1 MPPLEISIY
10 GDPVLGEVAAPIE
23 KVTPELRKL
32 AADMA
37 DTMYEANGIGLA
49 ANQVGVLQRIIVVD
63 VKWARAE
70 EGEKPERTPI
80 TMINPEILEESVD
93 DDVYEEGCLSIP
105 GVLGDVWR
113 PVKVKVRYTSL
124 DGKSHTIEA
133 EDLFARCI
141 QHEVDHLNGIMFPE
155 RMGRIKRAMLSRQLA
170 QVAKQRGKQ
179 AEAS

>member
-23 KVTPELRKL
+23 KVTPEIRKL

-63 VKWARAE
+63 VKWSRAE
-70 EGEKPERTPI
+70 ESEKPERNPI
-80 TMINPEILEESVD
+80 TMINPELLEESVD